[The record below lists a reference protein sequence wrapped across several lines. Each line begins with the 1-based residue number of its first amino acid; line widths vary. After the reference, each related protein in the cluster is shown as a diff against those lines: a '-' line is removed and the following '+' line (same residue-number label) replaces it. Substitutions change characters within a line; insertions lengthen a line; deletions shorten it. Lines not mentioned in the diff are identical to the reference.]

1 MAASG
6 VGYERTSPDDGD
18 DGSAGADG
26 DGAGLQEQEQQEY
39 CVSYTESYPT
49 EK

>member
-18 DGSAGADG
+18 DGSVSAGG
-26 DGAGLQEQEQQEY
+26 GLQEQEQQEY